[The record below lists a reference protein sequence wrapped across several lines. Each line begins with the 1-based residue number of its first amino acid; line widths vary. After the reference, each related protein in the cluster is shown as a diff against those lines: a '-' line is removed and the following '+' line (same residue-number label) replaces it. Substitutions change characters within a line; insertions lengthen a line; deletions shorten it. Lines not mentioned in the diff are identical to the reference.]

1 MATGV
6 CLFAAGAAEGNTA
19 TTGCIHL
26 YVPDSARHNAHRVT
40 KQLFSPD
47 DQLLQRLWE
56 PLQHNHLFVLAFI
69 LLSGYLLGRLAR
81 RVGLPEITGF
91 ILAGLFA
98 GPHLGGVVQERIA
111 ADLQLLAEIALAI
124 IAFTVGSNVLRST
137 LARAGRAVAFLAT
150 GHVVGGLVF
159 VTLFLTLAGLPF
171 SAALVMGV
179 LAGGSSP
186 GTVVAVVQSVRAR
199 GPFVEHLF
207 GVVAVAT
214 AITITAFGAVL
225 SFLPVF
231 AQVEGAPPITL
242 PAALTAAIGD
252 VVLSVIVGVIGGTAL
267 HLVTRRRTDRGRTVI
282 VTFGILLVTTSLA
295 LAYEFSTLLSNMAL
309 GIVYINLS
317 RIPHTVM
324 ETIRSWSP
332 PLYAVFFVLAGAK
345 LDPAVLADT
354 VVLFYG
360 LVYVAAR
367 IAGSYAG
374 TSAAT
379 RVCASTPEIRRYM
392 PLCLVPQAG
401 VVLGLVLVLVD
412 APILETLPPPLS
424 AALAQTVTI
433 TLLAVLIKEI
443 VGPPISA
450 FALKRGATT
459 ADS

>member
-1 MATGV
+1 MV
-6 CLFAAGAAEGNTA
+6 AE
-19 TTGCIHL
+19 L
-26 YVPDSARHNAHRVT
+26 YPRAE
-40 KQLFSPD
+40 
-47 DQLLQRLWE
+47 QLLSRLWE
-56 PLQHNHLFVLAFI
+56 PLQQHHLFALAFI

-81 RVGLPEITGF
+81 RAGMPEITGF

-98 GPHLGGVVQERIA
+98 GPNLGGVIKDQIA
-111 ADLQLLAEIALAI
+111 VDLQLLAEIALAL

-150 GHVVGGLVF
+150 GHVIGGLIF
-159 VTLFLTLAGLPF
+159 VTAGLTLAGLPF
-171 SAALVMGV
+171 SVALVMGV

-207 GVVAVAT
+207 GVVAIAT
-214 AITITAFGAVL
+214 AFTITVFGIVL

-242 PAALTAAIGD
+242 RAALTGAIGD
-252 VVLSVIVGVIGGTAL
+252 IVLSLVVGVVAGIVL
-267 HLVTRRRTDRGRTVI
+267 HLLMRRGADGGKTVI
-282 VTFGILLVTTSLA
+282 VTFAILLVATSLG

-317 RIPHTVM
+317 GTPHKVM

-345 LDPAVLADT
+345 LDPAVLTDVA
-354 VVLFYG
+354 VLFYG

-374 TSAAT
+374 TSTAT
-379 RVCASTPEIRRYM
+379 LVCDATPEIKRYM

-401 VVLGLVLVLVD
+401 VVLGLVLALED
-412 APILETLPPPLS
+412 APIFELLPPPLS
-424 AALAQTVTI
+424 MALAQTVTI

-450 FALKRGATT
+450 FALKRGAITT
-459 ADS
+459 EG